1 MSFMPSRTVAERMSV
16 EEYMALPEPETGHWE
31 LIDGELVVSW
41 PTYAHERAV
50 LNVAMA
56 LKSWGRGGE
65 GRGRV
70 SLTIDTTASPGSML
84 GPDVQW
90 WSAGRGLPGVTERPW
105 PLGDVVVEV
114 RSPSTW
120 AIDVGRKRA
129 IYEEQG
135 VQELWL
141 VDPLSETV
149 LIFARSALDAV
160 GFDAARDLG
169 PEDTLASPLL
179 PDFSVTVGSLFVD

>member
-1 MSFMPSRTVAERMSV
+1 M
-16 EEYMALPEPETGHWE
+16 PEPETGHRE

-41 PTYAHERAV
+41 PASAHERAV
-50 LNVAMA
+50 LDIAMS
-56 LKSWGRGGE
+56 LKAWGRSGE

-70 SLTIDTTASPGSML
+70 SLTIDTAANPGSML

-90 WSAGRGLPGVTERPW
+90 WAAGRDLPGVTTRPW
-105 PLGDVVVEV
+105 PLGDLVVEV

-120 AIDVGRKRA
+120 SVDVGRKRT

-135 VQELWL
+135 IQELWL

-149 LIFARSALDAV
+149 LSFARSTPQAA
-160 GFDAARDLG
+160 GFDLARDLG
-169 PEDTLASPLL
+169 PEDALESPLL
-179 PDFSVTVGSLFVD
+179 PGFTVVVGELFAE

>member
-1 MSFMPSRTVAERMSV
+1 MSAMPASTLPQRMSV
-16 EEYMALPEPETGHWE
+16 EEFLAMPEAETGHRE

-50 LNVAMA
+50 LNLAMS
-56 LKSWGRGGE
+56 LKLWMRAEG

-70 SLTIDTTASPGSML
+70 SLTIDSRGNPGSIL

-90 WSAGRGLPGVTERPW
+90 WAAGRELPGETTRPW
-105 PLGDVVVEV
+105 PLGDLVIEV

-120 AIDVGRKRA
+120 AVDVGRKRT
-129 IYEEQG
+129 IYEEQR

-149 LIFARSALDAV
+149 LVFARSTPEAN
-160 GFDAARDLG
+160 GFDLARDLG
-169 PEDTLASPLL
+169 PEDPLESPLL
-179 PDFSVTVGSLFVD
+179 PGFTAVVRELFAE